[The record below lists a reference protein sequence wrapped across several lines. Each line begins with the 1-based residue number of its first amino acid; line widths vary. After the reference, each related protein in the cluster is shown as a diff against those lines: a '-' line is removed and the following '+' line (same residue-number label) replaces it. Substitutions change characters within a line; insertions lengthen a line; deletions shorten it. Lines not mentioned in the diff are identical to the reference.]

1 MKLEE
6 KKIKGLDIEWKI
18 TVPSN
23 QINLKVDEEI
33 TKISSNVSLPG
44 FRPGKVPFDLVKQKY
59 KTSVIQKVLDDI
71 INFTLKQNILAK
83 NIQPAVQPN
92 ITVDKYEDGGDL
104 IFNASFQKMPEIPEI
119 DLKKITLEKSE
130 LDFKES
136 DLDKSLE
143 NIAQNHERF
152 IPLEKKR
159 KSRKGDLIN
168 FNFEG
173 KINNKDFKG
182 SKGENETVVIGSNKY
197 IPGYEDQMIGMEIA
211 EKKNINVTF
220 PDDYREK
227 NISGKKA
234 SFSISVNDIQ
244 ERVINVKIDD
254 KLAKEIGEKDIA
266 SLKIKLKERMFN
278 DFVNYSTLKMRRDL
292 SDILINKIKFDLPSK
307 MVDDEINFLKSQN
320 QNQDNKKND
329 KEIRSMSE
337 RRVKL
342 GLILNYIG
350 RKNSVEVNDKDLTKA
365 VVDEAQKYPGE
376 EKKVVD
382 FYKNNP
388 QMMQNLKGIAF
399 EEKVMNF
406 ALNLC
411 LKKIKK
417 CTFDELFMSDKLSEE
432 KSKIKKEEKIKKR
445 KSK

>member
-6 KKIKGLDIEWKI
+6 KKLKGLDIEWKI

-33 TKISSNVSLPG
+33 NKLSLNVSLPG
-44 FRPGKVPFDLVKQKY
+44 FRPGKVPFDIVKQKY
-59 KTSVIQKVLDDI
+59 KNSVIQKVLDDI
-71 INFTLKQNILAK
+71 INSTLKQNILTK
-83 NIQPAVQPN
+83 KIQPAVQPS
-92 ITVDKYEDGGDL
+92 ITVEKYEDGGDL

-119 DLKKITLEKSE
+119 ELKKITLEKSE
-130 LDFKES
+130 LEFKES
-136 DLDKSLE
+136 DLNQSLE
-143 NIAQNHERF
+143 NIASNHERF
-152 IPLEKKR
+152 IPLKKKR
-159 KSRKGDLIN
+159 KSKKGDLIN

-173 KINNKDFKG
+173 KINDKEFKG

-197 IPGYEDQMIGMEIA
+197 IPGYEDQMIGMEIG

-234 SFSISVNDIQ
+234 DFSISVNDIQ
-244 ERVINVKIDD
+244 ERVTNVEIDD
-254 KLAKEIGEKDIA
+254 KLAKEIGEKDIS
-266 SLKIKLKERMFN
+266 SLKTKLKEKMN
-278 DFVNYSTLKMRRDL
+278 SDFINYSTLKMRRDL
-292 SDILINKIKFDLPSK
+292 SDILINKISFDLPSK
-307 MVDDEINFLKSQN
+307 MVDDEVKFLKSQN
-320 QNQDNKKND
+320 QNQENKKND

-350 RKNSVEVNDKDLTKA
+350 RKNNVEVNDKDLTKA

-417 CTFDELFMSDKLSEE
+417 STFDELFKSDKLSEE
-432 KSKIKKEEKIKKR
+432 KSKIQKEEKIKKR

>member
-23 QINLKVDEEI
+23 QINSKVDEEI
-33 TKISSNVSLPG
+33 NKISSNASLPG
-44 FRPGKVPFDLVKQKY
+44 FRPGKVPFDLIKQKY
-59 KTSVIQKVLDDI
+59 KNSVIQKVLDDI
-71 INFTLKQNILAK
+71 INSTLKQNILAK
-83 NIQPAVQPN
+83 KIQPAVQPN

-136 DLDKSLE
+136 DLNQSLE
-143 NIAQNHERF
+143 NIAKNHERF

-159 KSRKGDLIN
+159 KSQKGDLIN

-197 IPGYEDQMIGMEIA
+197 IPGYEDQMIGMEIG

-220 PDDYREK
+220 PADYREK

-234 SFSISVNDIQ
+234 IFSIFVNDIQ
-244 ERVINVKIDD
+244 ERVINVEIDD
-254 KLAKEIGEKDIA
+254 KLAKEIGEKDIS
-266 SLKIKLKERMFN
+266 SLKIKLKERMN
-278 DFVNYSTLKMRRDL
+278 SDFVNYSTLKMRRDL
-292 SDILINKIKFDLPSK
+292 SDTLINKISFDLPSK
-307 MVDDEINFLKSQN
+307 MVDDEVNFLKSQN
-320 QNQDNKKND
+320 QNQENKKND
-329 KEIRSMSE
+329 KEIRSMSK

-342 GLILNYIG
+342 GLILNHIG
-350 RKNSVEVNDKDLTKA
+350 RKNNVEVNDKDLTKA

-417 CTFDELFMSDKLSEE
+417 CTFDELFKSDKLSEE
-432 KSKIKKEEKIKKR
+432 KSKIKEEEKLKKGN
-445 KSK
+445 